1 MNGRA
6 RFRSPKER
14 IGVYIDPVSEI
25 VGTREAKPVF
35 LSETAAMWLRLMPV
49 VDPGRKWLPQ
59 QLKEQAAR
67 LATLPLIPSSGD
79 IHFVRESD
87 GCGYFRVYDEGL
99 PAPAVSFIFET
110 GEIWVINAWPS
121 AMSPYINLNEQGF
134 VSSLTQCASFLE
146 TMGIPGPYRWIVG
159 IEGFKDRHLYIPNRP
174 ERIGVP
180 CLTDLVEEQG
190 QYQKGDD
197 AAELLRPFFERVFDQ
212 CGVQRRPLP
221 R

>member
-1 MNGRA
+1 
-6 RFRSPKER
+6 
-14 IGVYIDPVSEI
+14 
-25 VGTREAKPVF
+25 
-35 LSETAAMWLRLMPV
+35 
-49 VDPGRKWLPQ
+49 
-59 QLKEQAAR
+59 
-67 LATLPLIPSSGD
+67 
-79 IHFVRESD
+79 
-87 GCGYFRVYDEGL
+87 
-99 PAPAVSFIFET
+99 
-110 GEIWVINAWPS
+110 
-121 AMSPYINLNEQGF
+121 
-134 VSSLTQCASFLE
+134 
-146 TMGIPGPYRWIVG
+146 MGIPGPYRWIVG